1 MKDTVSS
8 WQAWR
13 TVLRNDLRLALRQ
26 RTDILTPLVFFIIV
40 VSLFPLGVGPE
51 SKLLHAM
58 GAGVIWVAALLANL
72 LSLHRIFENELENG
86 MLEQLLLAP
95 HSLALLVSAKILSH
109 WLTSGLPLVI
119 LTPLLSVQMGLT
131 GTEIGLMVI
140 TLLIGTPTLSLIGSL
155 GAALTL
161 GLRGGGVL
169 LSLLVL
175 PLYTPILIFGAGAI
189 TSWQNSLGV
198 EGHLSL
204 LGAIAILALMFV
216 PWVCAHSLRISLD

>member
-1 MKDTVSS
+1 MTTLTGVQVWKN
-8 WQAWR
+8 
-13 TVLRNDLRLALRQ
+13 VLRSDLRLALRQ
-26 RTDILTPLVFFIIV
+26 RTDILTPLIFFIIV

-51 SKLLHAM
+51 SKLLHSM

-72 LSLHRIFENELENG
+72 LSLHRVFENDLENG
-86 MLEQLLLAP
+86 VLEQFLLAP
-95 HSLALLVSAKILSH
+95 HSLAILVSAKILSH

-119 LTPLLSVQMGLT
+119 ITPLLSLQMGLT
-131 GTEIGLMVI
+131 GSEISLMML

-175 PLYTPILIFGAGAI
+175 PLYTPVLIFGAGAI
-189 TSWQNSLGV
+189 TAYQNGLSP

-204 LGAIAILALMFV
+204 MGAIAILAVMFI